1 MCANGEAMIAAGH
14 YGEDDIKRK
23 IAQLNSRWQQLK
35 VCVCVEDMRDGGRGW
50 RDDREGG
57 RRG

>member
-1 MCANGEAMIAAGH
+1 MIAAGH